1 VFEYRVLR
9 KKFEPKGGDV
19 TDEWRFQNEKLQG
32 LYSNYYSGEQIRENE
47 MGRICD
53 LHGGEE
59 RCIQSFDGKTRRK
72 EITWKY

>member
-1 VFEYRVLR
+1 MFEYRVLR

-32 LYSNYYSGEQIRENE
+32 LYSNYYSGEQIRKNE

-53 LHGGEE
+53 YMGEKRGAYRVLMGRPE
-59 RCIQSFDGKTRRK
+59 GKR
-72 EITWKY
+72 